1 MLLKYYHH
9 LHLVEDYDVESIK
22 HRSFE
27 DNNLD
32 IFEMTLNTSE
42 PVTKLVNKELLNFR
56 RFQMDPKKIK
66 CPLQWW

>member
-1 MLLKYYHH
+1 M
-9 LHLVEDYDVESIK
+9 EDYDVESIK